1 MSFDQFTILV
11 KQKYESLK
19 QSDIDKSLCLF
30 PAFSNFT
37 IRVERQ
43 IMEGNRVTSYWKMSG
58 LHTGEYVG
66 IAPSGKPA
74 TLSGVAV
81 DEVRD
86 GRIIQISNIYDF
98 DAFLVSLKAQLPA

>member
-11 KQKYESLK
+11 KKKYEALK

-37 IRVERQ
+37 IQVERQ
-43 IMEGNRVTSYWKMSG
+43 VVEANRVTSYWKMSG

-66 IAPSGKPA
+66 IAPSGKTA
-74 TLSGVAV
+74 TLTGVAV
-81 DEVRD
+81 DEIRD

-98 DAFLVSLKAQLPA
+98 DTFLHSLKAQLPV